1 MLKSCADG
9 SRRSWGIFDLPEKRS
24 KIAELEKQ
32 TLDQGFWSDHKRAQS
47 HMQHLNALKSDV
59 SIWDGLVRRSE
70 ELVEFVELAGDE
82 SDDGMLDQ
90 LVLDAAALRSD
101 LEGDEFRLQLNG
113 EHDDRT
119 AILSVKQGAGGVDAQ
134 DWSEMLLRMYSR
146 WGEQAGYDTE
156 VLDFTPGEEAGIKA
170 AALRVTGDHAYGFL
184 KSERGVHRLVRL
196 SPFDSGHRRHT
207 SFSLV
212 EVYPEP
218 DVADEVEIDP
228 SEVRMEAFRASGH
241 GGQSVQ
247 KNSTA
252 VRLTHE
258 PSGIVVSVQNE
269 RSQAQNRQVAM
280 KILLARLTDVENQR
294 RVAEKARLKGDH
306 ISAEFGRQVR
316 SYVLH
321 PYQMVKDHRTD
332 HEVSDA
338 RGVLEGDL
346 DGFLKAYLQS
356 SIGD

>member
-1 MLKSCADG
+1 MSG
-9 SRRSWGIFDLPEKRS
+9 SSRSRGIFDLPSKRSEIEALEKR
-24 KIAELEKQ
+24 A
-32 TLDQGFWSDHKRAQS
+32 LDPGFWSDHKRAQS
-47 HMQHLNALKSDV
+47 HMQSLTTLKDDVTTWERLLQRSD
-59 SIWDGLVRRSE
+59 
-70 ELVEFVELAGDE
+70 ELVEFIDLAEIESEDSMISQLAIDAEELK
-82 SDDGMLDQ
+82 
-90 LVLDAAALRSD
+90 SD
-101 LEGDEFRLQLNG
+101 LSDQEFRLQLNG
-113 EHDDRT
+113 EHDGRA

-134 DWSEMLLRMYSR
+134 DWSEMLLRMYVR
-146 WGEQAGYDTE
+146 WSEQSGYDSDI
-156 VLDFTPGEEAGIKA
+156 LDFTPGEEAGIKS
-170 AALRVTGDHAYGFL
+170 AALRVEGDHAFGYL

-207 SFSLV
+207 SFALV

-218 DVADEVEIDP
+218 DETDDVEIDP

-280 KILLARLTDVENQR
+280 KILHARLTDLENQR
-294 RVAEKARLKGDH
+294 RAAEQARLKGDH

-321 PYQMVKDHRTD
+321 PYQMVKDHRTEY
-332 HEVSDA
+332 EVSDA

-346 DGFLKAYLQS
+346 DGFLKAFLQS
-356 SIGD
+356 SIGS

>member
-1 MLKSCADG
+1 MQSLTSLKNDVTT
-9 SRRSWGIFDLPEKRS
+9 WE
-24 KIAELEKQ
+24 
-32 TLDQGFWSDHKRAQS
+32 TLQQ
-47 HMQHLNALKSDV
+47 
-59 SIWDGLVRRSE
+59 RSE
-70 ELVEFVELAGDE
+70 ELTDLIELADAE
-82 SDDGMLDQ
+82 SDEAMLAQ
-90 LVLDAAALRSD
+90 LSLDAESLRND
-101 LEGDEFRLQLNG
+101 LASQEFRLQLSG
-113 EHDDRT
+113 EHDSRP
-119 AILSVKQGAGGVDAQ
+119 AIISVKQGAGGVDAQ
-134 DWSEMLLRMYSR
+134 DWSEMLLRMYLR
-146 WGEQAGYDTE
+146 WSEQSGYDSE
-156 VLDFTPGEEAGIKA
+156 ILDFTPGEEAGIKSA
-170 AALRVTGDHAYGFL
+170 AVRVAGDHAFGYL

-207 SFSLV
+207 SFSLI

-218 DVADEVEIDP
+218 DDANEVEIDP

-258 PSGIVVSVQNE
+258 PTGIVVSVQNE

-280 KILLARLTDVENQR
+280 KILHARLTDLENQKR
-294 RVAEKARLKGDH
+294 AAEKAKLKGEH
-306 ISAEFGRQVR
+306 VSAEFGRQVR
-316 SYVLH
+316 SYLLH

-332 HEVSDA
+332 YEVSDA

-356 SIGD
+356 SIAN

>member
-1 MLKSCADG
+1 MQSLTSLKNDVTT
-9 SRRSWGIFDLPEKRS
+9 WE
-24 KIAELEKQ
+24 
-32 TLDQGFWSDHKRAQS
+32 TLQQ
-47 HMQHLNALKSDV
+47 
-59 SIWDGLVRRSE
+59 RSE
-70 ELVEFVELAGDE
+70 DLTDLIELADAE
-82 SDDGMLDQ
+82 SDEAMLVQ
-90 LVLDAAALRSD
+90 LSLDAESLRND
-101 LEGDEFRLQLNG
+101 LASQEFRLQLSG
-113 EHDDRT
+113 EHDSRP
-119 AILSVKQGAGGVDAQ
+119 AIISVKQGAGGVDAQ
-134 DWSEMLLRMYSR
+134 DWSEMLLRMYLR
-146 WGEQAGYDTE
+146 WSEQSGYASE
-156 VLDFTPGEEAGIKA
+156 ILDFTPGEEAGIKSA
-170 AALRVTGDHAYGFL
+170 AVRVAGDHAFGYL

-218 DVADEVEIDP
+218 DDASEVEIDP
-228 SEVRMEAFRASGH
+228 SDVRMEAFRASGH

-258 PSGIVVSVQNE
+258 PTGIVVSVQNE

-280 KILLARLTDVENQR
+280 KILHARLTDLENQKR
-294 RVAEKARLKGDH
+294 AAEKAKLKGEH

-332 HEVSDA
+332 YEVSDA

-356 SIGD
+356 SIAN

>member
-1 MLKSCADG
+1 MQSLTSLKNDVTT
-9 SRRSWGIFDLPEKRS
+9 WE
-24 KIAELEKQ
+24 
-32 TLDQGFWSDHKRAQS
+32 TLQQ
-47 HMQHLNALKSDV
+47 
-59 SIWDGLVRRSE
+59 RSE
-70 ELVEFVELAGDE
+70 ELTDLIELADAE
-82 SDDGMLDQ
+82 SDEAMLAQ
-90 LVLDAAALRSD
+90 LSLDAESLRND
-101 LEGDEFRLQLNG
+101 LASQEFRLQLSG
-113 EHDDRT
+113 EHDSRP
-119 AILSVKQGAGGVDAQ
+119 AIISVKQGAGGVDAQ
-134 DWSEMLLRMYSR
+134 DWSEMLLRMYLR
-146 WGEQAGYDTE
+146 WSEQSGYASE
-156 VLDFTPGEEAGIKA
+156 ILDFTPGEEAGIKSA
-170 AALRVTGDHAYGFL
+170 AVRVAGDHAFGYL

-207 SFSLV
+207 SFSLI

-218 DVADEVEIDP
+218 DDADEVEIDP

-258 PSGIVVSVQNE
+258 PTGIVVSVQNE

-280 KILLARLTDVENQR
+280 KILHARLTDLENQKR
-294 RVAEKARLKGDH
+294 AAEKAKLKGEH
-306 ISAEFGRQVR
+306 VSAEFGRQVR

-332 HEVSDA
+332 YEVSDA

-356 SIGD
+356 SIAN

>member
-1 MLKSCADG
+1 M
-9 SRRSWGIFDLPEKRS
+9 
-24 KIAELEKQ
+24 EKQ
-32 TLDQGFWSDHKRAQS
+32 TLDPGFWSNHQKAQGR
-47 HMQHLNALKSDV
+47 MQSLTALKDEV
-59 SIWDGLVRRSE
+59 TAWETLQRRSDD
-70 ELVEFVELAGDE
+70 LVELIELADDE
-82 SDDGMLDQ
+82 SDGVMLAQ
-90 LVLDAAALRSD
+90 LGLDAESLGAD
-101 LEGDEFRLQLNG
+101 LADQEFRLQLNG
-113 EHDDRT
+113 KHDARP
-119 AILSVKQGAGGVDAQ
+119 AIISVKQGAGGVDAQ
-134 DWSEMLLRMYSR
+134 DWSEMLLRMYLR
-146 WGEQAGYDTE
+146 WSEQAGYDAD
-156 VLDFTPGEEAGIKA
+156 VLDFTPGEEAGIKSA
-170 AALRVTGDHAYGFL
+170 AVRVSGDHPYGYL

-196 SPFDSGHRRHT
+196 SPFDSGNRRHT

-218 DVADEVEIDP
+218 AAADEIEIDP
-228 SEVRMEAFRASGH
+228 AEVRMEAFRASGH

-258 PSGIVVSVQNE
+258 PTGIVVSVQNE

-280 KILLARLTDVENQR
+280 KILHARVTDLENQKR
-294 RVAEKARLKGDH
+294 AAEQAKLKGDH

-332 HEVSDA
+332 YEVSDA

-346 DGFLKAYLQS
+346 GGFLKAYLQS
-356 SIGD
+356 STGG

>member
-1 MLKSCADG
+1 MPAKQSEID
-9 SRRSWGIFDLPEKRS
+9 K
-24 KIAELEKQ
+24 LEKQ
-32 TLDQGFWSDHKRAQS
+32 TLSLDFWSDHKRAQS
-47 HMQHLNALKSDV
+47 LMQTLNTLKDDVTTWEGMLNRSDELTELIELAEIEADV
-59 SIWDGLVRRSE
+59 SMLSQLAVEAE
-70 ELVEFVELAGDE
+70 E
-82 SDDGMLDQ
+82 
-90 LVLDAAALRSD
+90 LRSD
-101 LEGDEFRLQLNG
+101 LAEHEFRLQLNG
-113 EHDDRT
+113 EHDNRP

-134 DWSEMLLRMYSR
+134 DWSEMLLRMYVR
-146 WGEQAGYDTE
+146 WSEQAGHDADI
-156 VLDFTPGEEAGIKA
+156 LDFTPGEEAGIKSA
-170 AALRVTGDHAYGFL
+170 AVRVAGDHAYGYL

-207 SFSLV
+207 SFALV

-218 DVADEVEIDP
+218 DDTDDVEIDP

-258 PSGIVVSVQNE
+258 PTGIVVSVQNE

-280 KILLARLTDVENQR
+280 KILHARLTDLENQR
-294 RVAEKARLKGDH
+294 RAAEQAKLKGEH
-306 ISAEFGRQVR
+306 VSAEFGRQVR

-321 PYQMVKDHRTD
+321 PYQMVKDHRTS

-338 RGVLEGDL
+338 RGVLEGNL

-356 SIGD
+356 SIGK

>member
-1 MLKSCADG
+1 
-9 SRRSWGIFDLPEKRS
+9 
-24 KIAELEKQ
+24 
-32 TLDQGFWSDHKRAQS
+32 
-47 HMQHLNALKSDV
+47 MQHLNALKSDV
-59 SIWDGLVRRSE
+59 STWDGLVQRSE
-70 ELVEFVELAGDE
+70 ELIEFVELAGDE
-82 SDDGMLDQ
+82 SDEGMLEQ
-90 LVLDAAALRSD
+90 LALDAVALRSD
-101 LEGDEFRLQLNG
+101 LAEHEFRLQLNG
-113 EHDDRT
+113 EHDGRP

-134 DWSEMLLRMYSR
+134 DWSEMLLRMYAR
-146 WGEQAGYDTE
+146 WGEQSGHETE
-156 VLDFTPGEEAGIKA
+156 VLDFTPGEEAGIKS
-170 AALRVTGDHAYGFL
+170 AALRVAGDHAYGYL

-218 DVADEVEIDP
+218 DEADEVEIDP

-280 KILLARLTDVENQR
+280 KILHARLTDLENQR
-294 RVAEKARLKGDH
+294 RAAEQARLKGDH
-306 ISAEFGRQVR
+306 VSAEFGRQVR

-346 DGFLKAYLQS
+346 DGFLKAFLQS
-356 SIGD
+356 SIGS

>member
-1 MLKSCADG
+1 M
-9 SRRSWGIFDLPEKRS
+9 
-24 KIAELEKQ
+24 EKQ
-32 TLDQGFWSDHKRAQS
+32 TLDPGFWSNHQKAQGR
-47 HMQHLNALKSDV
+47 MQSLTALKDEV
-59 SIWDGLVRRSE
+59 TAWETLQRRSDD
-70 ELVEFVELAGDE
+70 LVELIELADDE
-82 SDDGMLDQ
+82 SDGVMLAQ
-90 LVLDAAALRSD
+90 LGLDAESLGAD
-101 LEGDEFRLQLNG
+101 LADQEFLLQLNG
-113 EHDDRT
+113 KHDARP
-119 AILSVKQGAGGVDAQ
+119 AIISVKQGAGGVDAQ
-134 DWSEMLLRMYSR
+134 DWSEMLLRMYLR
-146 WGEQAGYDTE
+146 WSEQAGYDAD
-156 VLDFTPGEEAGIKA
+156 VLDFTPGEEAGIKSA
-170 AALRVTGDHAYGFL
+170 AVRVSGDHPYGYL

-196 SPFDSGHRRHT
+196 SPFDSGNRRHT

-218 DVADEVEIDP
+218 AAADEVEIDP
-228 SEVRMEAFRASGH
+228 SEIRMEAFRASGH

-258 PSGIVVSVQNE
+258 PTGIVVSVQNE

-280 KILLARLTDVENQR
+280 KILHARVTDLENQKR
-294 RVAEKARLKGDH
+294 AAEQAKLKGDH

-332 HEVSDA
+332 YEVSDA

-346 DGFLKAYLQS
+346 GGFLKAYLQS
-356 SIGD
+356 STGG

>member
-1 MLKSCADG
+1 MQTLTSLKDDVTTWG
-9 SRRSWGIFDLPEKRS
+9 SLQRRSD
-24 KIAELEKQ
+24 
-32 TLDQGFWSDHKRAQS
+32 
-47 HMQHLNALKSDV
+47 
-59 SIWDGLVRRSE
+59 
-70 ELVEFVELAGDE
+70 ELVELVELAEMEADDE
-82 SDDGMLDQ
+82 LSEQ
-90 LVLDAAALRSD
+90 LMAEIEDLRAD
-101 LEGDEFRLQLNG
+101 LASREFRLQLSG
-113 EHDDRT
+113 EHDPRP
-119 AILSVKQGAGGVDAQ
+119 AIVSVKQGAGGVDAQ
-134 DWSEMLLRMYSR
+134 DWSEMLLRMYLR
-146 WGEQAGYDTE
+146 WSEQSGYDAE
-156 VLDFTPGEEAGIKA
+156 VLDFTPGEEAGIKSA
-170 AALRVTGDHAYGFL
+170 AIRVEGDHAFGYL

-218 DVADEVEIDP
+218 DDADDVEIDP

-280 KILLARLTDVENQR
+280 KILHARLTDLENQR
-294 RVAEKARLKGDH
+294 RAAEQAKLKGDH
-306 ISAEFGRQVR
+306 VSAEFGRQVR

-321 PYQMVKDHRTD
+321 PYQMVKDHRTN

-338 RGVLEGDL
+338 RGVLEGDIG
-346 DGFLKAYLQS
+346 GFLKAFLQS
-356 SIGD
+356 SVEKQSDTV

>member
-1 MLKSCADG
+1 MRSINRLKDDVTTWEG
-9 SRRSWGIFDLPEKRS
+9 L
-24 KIAELEKQ
+24 
-32 TLDQGFWSDHKRAQS
+32 
-47 HMQHLNALKSDV
+47 MQRTD
-59 SIWDGLVRRSE
+59 D
-70 ELVEFVELAGDE
+70 LVELIELAEMEADE
-82 SDDGMLDQ
+82 SMLSQ
-90 LVLDAAALRSD
+90 LALDAAQLRSELAD
-101 LEGDEFRLQLNG
+101 HELRLQLNG
-113 EHDDRT
+113 EHDGSA

-134 DWSEMLLRMYSR
+134 DWSEMLLRMYVR
-146 WGEQAGYDTE
+146 WSEQTGYESE
-156 VLDFTPGEEAGIKA
+156 VLDFTPGEEAGIKSA
-170 AALRVTGDHAYGFL
+170 AVRVAGDHAFGYL

-207 SFSLV
+207 SFALV

-218 DVADEVEIDP
+218 DEADAVEIDP
-228 SEVRMEAFRASGH
+228 SEVKMEAFRASGH

-280 KILLARLTDVENQR
+280 KILHARLTDLEEQR
-294 RVAEKARLKGDH
+294 RAAEQAKLKGDH

-338 RGVLEGDL
+338 RGVLEGEL
-346 DGFLKAYLQS
+346 NGFLKAFLQS
-356 SIGD
+356 SIGK